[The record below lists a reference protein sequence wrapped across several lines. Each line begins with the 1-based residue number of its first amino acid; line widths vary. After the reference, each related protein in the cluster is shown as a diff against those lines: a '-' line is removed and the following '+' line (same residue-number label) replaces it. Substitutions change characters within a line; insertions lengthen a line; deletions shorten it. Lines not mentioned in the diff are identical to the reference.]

1 VSQVPG
7 ERDEGGV
14 EGAVPTRALAA
25 VSEALV
31 GAATDLSLDTV
42 LERLVHAVR
51 DLAGARYAA
60 LGVPDGDGGFARFL
74 TAGMSDEL
82 IESLGPLPR
91 THGLLDAMLGQPTPY
106 RIADLRRDPR
116 FRGWWPSK
124 HPDMRSFLG
133 YPIVFKGDVIG
144 AFYLTDKEGA
154 PAFDET
160 DERLVGVFAHHA
172 AVLVEYARLYEQSR
186 ELSVAGERSRMA
198 RELHDALTQTLFGAR
213 LAVKTATLALSGPTP
228 GGGAAPNPAADAVT
242 SAVEQ
247 LGRASAL
254 LEDAFGE
261 LRALILDLRPPDLAV
276 DRLGGAIRKQLALLE
291 RTSDLTVDLH
301 IDDDAEVA
309 GPETERQLFRIV
321 QEAVANVVRHATA
334 QSLSVS
340 ISLTGPGDGDGGQVL
355 QLEIRDDGTGFDPN
369 ERAIRSRRLGL
380 TSMFDRAQ
388 ALGGRLTIDSS
399 PGAGTRVRA
408 EVPVG

>member
-7 ERDEGGV
+7 ERDEGDV

-42 LERLVHAVR
+42 LERLVHAAR

-172 AVLVEYARLYEQSR
+172 AVLVEYARLYEQNR